1 MTNHSDFDRAIPSH
15 DRFQKKSEFSEEF
28 SGRPSGKFSGGKA
41 RRAESTT
48 FIRISRGK
56 FYLAYEGICEAIV
69 PAEWVAQTI
78 REHRENHGEGC
89 EN

>member
-1 MTNHSDFDRAIPSH
+1 MTEKSRFDRASRVPNR
-15 DRFQKKSEFSEEF
+15 DRDRVRPRSE
-28 SGRPSGKFSGGKA
+28 
-41 RRAESTT
+41 RRAESST

-78 REHRENHGEGC
+78 REHRENYGEGC